1 MPQTILNP
9 SGLSHGNILAI
20 LAAAILV
27 RLFNAVS
34 IDDLTAYAFIEDSP
48 IYWDGAKAWLDS
60 GYFSRATVDG
70 FRTETERVPFY
81 HMFLV
86 FFRWTFGD
94 TVFPVIVTQSLLDS
108 FTCVLIGLLGSQLSR
123 EIGLLS
129 GLLAAA
135 WPNFVIH
142 SQLLLSDSLFLFFFT
157 GSLLFAAKYLR
168 AARFIDAVL
177 VGLLCGAA
185 IMTRSVALYI
195 PISMAVC
202 GPFISWKLLGKW
214 RPGVFAGIA
223 MFIASLV
230 FASPLIWRNMEQFGT
245 YQLTAQSGSHFLN
258 WIVGYVQSLDKGTT
272 FSEETQEIQKKL
284 REDSPS
290 ESGVSKPFNPFEAGA
305 ERVEFAKQEFKK
317 IPIQSIVKAWLY
329 GSALNL
335 GTPALIMDPRIRAY
349 NRNSLMNSKGSG
361 LVARVMTF
369 LEGNDPRYLT
379 WVTIGLAV
387 SFVAAMLQF
396 FGWIVLLRAAFWPAI
411 FGALAIAYFLLISG
425 PIGSPKYRLPFEPVL
440 IVFQAVAIRAIYDRL
455 RPAKV
460 FREDDV

>member
-1 MPQTILNP
+1 MDVRGY
-9 SGLSHGNILAI
+9 GLPGNRHAIAARFLHLRVDRLAGFPTV
-20 LAAAILV
+20 AGN
-27 RLFNAVS
+27 RL
-34 IDDLTAYAFIEDSP
+34 
-48 IYWDGAKAWLDS
+48 
-60 GYFSRATVDG
+60 
-70 FRTETERVPFY
+70 
-81 HMFLV
+81 
-86 FFRWTFGD
+86 
-94 TVFPVIVTQSLLDS
+94 IV
-108 FTCVLIGLLGSQLSR
+108 
-123 EIGLLS
+123 

-135 WPNFVIH
+135 WLNFVIH

-290 ESGVSKPFNPFEAGA
+290 ESWCL
-305 ERVEFAKQEFKK
+305 QT
-317 IPIQSIVKAWLY
+317 IQSV
-329 GSALNL
+329 
-335 GTPALIMDPRIRAY
+335 
-349 NRNSLMNSKGSG
+349 
-361 LVARVMTF
+361 
-369 LEGNDPRYLT
+369 
-379 WVTIGLAV
+379 
-387 SFVAAMLQF
+387 
-396 FGWIVLLRAAFWPAI
+396 
-411 FGALAIAYFLLISG
+411 
-425 PIGSPKYRLPFEPVL
+425 
-440 IVFQAVAIRAIYDRL
+440 
-455 RPAKV
+455 
-460 FREDDV
+460 